1 MEIKINDMT
10 KAEKCKENE
19 RLEMKDGNRIPTFW
33 QQKAQKRRGTDE
45 MNEVHTFYCSFLFIF
60 LYGNVII
67 LKNYLYVFPE
77 TRSHNKVDKFQ
88 QIL

>member
-33 QQKAQKRRGTDE
+33 
-45 MNEVHTFYCSFLFIF
+45 
-60 LYGNVII
+60 
-67 LKNYLYVFPE
+67 
-77 TRSHNKVDKFQ
+77 
-88 QIL
+88 